1 MKYRDDKKLIA
12 LFAKT
17 ALLENELAEA
27 IEAQDREHIAGEKH
41 GLDRS
46 FKNMVAGFL
55 LLVGVT
61 TTWIVYQHFQEIATQ
76 IIDLTQEGQ
85 RSATVSSETATK
97 VQQQLDIAQQQV
109 NATMQNAQA
118 VRDQARLDQRAW
130 AYLTSLTLHPLIADQ
145 PIWITANTLNNGRT
159 FALRAKRTNVII
171 LTTEEP
177 TSFPKL
183 GNWKNLGVLAP
194 NLPYVDNFKGSEGL
208 TQPEID
214 AIRSG
219 ALLVV
224 MYGTLKYDDVFGTP
238 RVTDYCVV
246 YTPDSIG
253 FSTCNKHNR
262 VT

>member
-1 MKYRDDKKLIA
+1 MKYGDDQKLVA

-27 IEAQDREHIAGEKH
+27 IEAQDRELIAGEKY
-41 GLDRS
+41 GLERS

-55 LLVGVT
+55 LLVGAAT
-61 TTWIVYQHFQEIATQ
+61 AWIVYQQFQEVATQ
-76 IIDLTQEGQ
+76 ISDLKQEGE
-85 RSATVSSETATK
+85 RSATVSFETTRK

-109 NATMQNAQA
+109 DATMQN

-130 AYLTSLTLHPLIADQ
+130 AYLTGLTFHPLIADQ

-159 FALRAKRTNVII
+159 FALRAKHTNVII

-183 GNWKNLGVLAP
+183 GKWENLGLLVP
-194 NLPYVDNFKGSEGL
+194 NLPYVDDFKGSEGL

-214 AIRSG
+214 AIKSG
-219 ALLVV
+219 ALHVV

-238 RVTDYCVV
+238 HVTDYCVV
-246 YTPDSIG
+246 YTPDTGG
-253 FSTCNKHNR
+253 FSSCNKHNR
-262 VT
+262 AN

>member
-1 MKYRDDKKLIA
+1 MKYGDDQKLVA

-27 IEAQDREHIAGEKH
+27 IEAQDREHVAGEKH

-55 LLVGVT
+55 LLVGVA
-61 TTWIVYQHFQEIATQ
+61 TTWIVYQQFQEMATQ
-76 IIDLTQEGQ
+76 ISDLKEEGD
-85 RSATVSSETATK
+85 RSATVSSETARK

-109 NATMQNAQA
+109 NATTQNAQA

-130 AYLTSLTLHPLIADQ
+130 AYLTGLTLHPLTADQ

-159 FALRAKRTNVII
+159 FALRAKRTNAII

-183 GNWKNLGVLAP
+183 GKWGHLGLRIC
-194 NLPYVDNFKGSEGL
+194 LMWTTSRDQK
-208 TQPEID
+208 D
-214 AIRSG
+214 
-219 ALLVV
+219 
-224 MYGTLKYDDVFGTP
+224 
-238 RVTDYCVV
+238 
-246 YTPDSIG
+246 
-253 FSTCNKHNR
+253 
-262 VT
+262 